1 MPFRSIVKPYAAL
14 QQKGVIFMPEKTVPV
29 QEPSSISMLAG
40 WLRQGTES
48 FFTSQRILM
57 DLVARQNA
65 NTFSA
70 FQERLGEA
78 RKIASTAVT
87 EMAGEGISNFI
98 AAQRVLLNLAQRENE
113 IFTTVV
119 KERIGGPP
127 PVAAVT
133 DLFSRGI
140 DTVIGMQQH
149 FLTLAARQADEWID
163 ATKSGTPFEGIH
175 LTVLARDSMETFV
188 RSQKKFLD
196 VLAEETAHATG
207 KETNG
212 KAHAKKTELMELA
225 RQSAEAYIDAQK
237 KLLDVAAQQLKV
249 NAKTAREAI
258 GAMNPLPVETVAE
271 LLKHTVAGLVESE
284 QELLDVVM
292 KPAHQ
297 APKAQAPKAQAAPEA
312 KAKAKPARKRPAA
325 ARSKLVAKTV

>member
-1 MPFRSIVKPYAAL
+1 MPD
-14 QQKGVIFMPEKTVPV
+14 KTVPV

-65 NTFSA
+65 HTFNA

-98 AAQRVLLNLAQRENE
+98 AAQRVLLNLATRENE

-149 FLTLAARQADEWID
+149 FLTMAARQTDEWID
-163 ATKSGTPFEGIH
+163 ATKSGTPFDGIH
-175 LTVLARDSMETFV
+175 LTALARESMETFV

-212 KAHAKKTELMELA
+212 KPHVKKTELTELA

-237 KLLDVAAQQLKV
+237 KLLDVATQQLKV

-258 GAMNPLPVETVAE
+258 GAMHVLPVETLGE
-271 LLKHTVAGLVESE
+271 LAKHTVAGMVESE
-284 QELLDVVM
+284 QELLDVVIKQSRKAPIAHAEPKVHAATVHP
-292 KPAHQ
+292 KP
-297 APKAQAPKAQAAPEA
+297 KKRAAG
-312 KAKAKPARKRPAA
+312 ARRTP
-325 ARSKLVAKTV
+325 VAVTV

>member
-1 MPFRSIVKPYAAL
+1 L

-119 KERIGGPP
+119 KERVGGPP

-149 FLTLAARQADEWID
+149 LLTLAARQTDEWID
-163 ATKSGTPFEGIH
+163 ATKSGTPFDGIH
-175 LTVLARDSMETFV
+175 LTALARESMETFV
-188 RSQKKFLD
+188 RSQKKLLD
-196 VLAEETAHATG
+196 VLAEETAHATNG
-207 KETNG
+207 NG
-212 KAHAKKTELMELA
+212 KAHAAVKKTELTELA

-258 GAMNPLPVETVAE
+258 GAMNVLPVETVAE
-271 LLKHTVAGLVESE
+271 LAKHTVAGLVESE
-284 QELLDVVM
+284 QELLDVVI
-292 KPAHQ
+292 KQ
-297 APKAQAPKAQAAPEA
+297 
-312 KAKAKPARKRPAA
+312 ARKVPAA
-325 ARSKLVAKTV
+325 HAEPKVHAATAQPKPKKRVAGARRKPVAVTV

>member
-1 MPFRSIVKPYAAL
+1 
-14 QQKGVIFMPEKTVPV
+14 
-29 QEPSSISMLAG
+29 MLAG

-65 NTFSA
+65 HTFNA

-149 FLTLAARQADEWID
+149 FLTMAARQTDEWID
-163 ATKSGTPFEGIH
+163 ATKSGTPFDGIH
-175 LTVLARDSMETFV
+175 LTALARESMENFV

-212 KAHAKKTELMELA
+212 KPHVKKTELTELA

-237 KLLDVAAQQLKV
+237 KLLDVATQQLKV

-258 GAMNPLPVETVAE
+258 GAMNVLPVETLGE
-271 LLKHTVAGLVESE
+271 LAKHTVAGLVESE
-284 QELLDVVM
+284 QELLDVVI
-292 KPAHQ
+292 KQ
-297 APKAQAPKAQAAPEA
+297 SRKAPIVHAEPKVHVA
-312 KAKAKPARKRPAA
+312 KAHPKPKKRAAGARRTK
-325 ARSKLVAKTV
+325 VTVTV

>member
-1 MPFRSIVKPYAAL
+1 MA
-14 QQKGVIFMPEKTVPV
+14 EKTVPV

-65 NTFSA
+65 HTFSA

-133 DLFSRGI
+133 DLFSRGV

-149 FLTLAARQADEWID
+149 FLTMAARQTDEWID
-163 ATKSGTPFEGIH
+163 ATKSGTPFEGIQ
-175 LTVLARDSMETFV
+175 LTALARESMETFV

-212 KAHAKKTELMELA
+212 NGKAHAASKKTELTELA

-249 NAKTAREAI
+249 NAKTAREAV
-258 GAMNPLPVETVAE
+258 GAMNLLPVETLGE
-271 LLKHTVAGLVESE
+271 LARHTAAGLVESE
-284 QELLDVVM
+284 QELLDVVI
-292 KPAHQ
+292 KPRHKAPTAHAAPPAH
-297 APKAQAPKAQAAPEA
+297 AAPIA
-312 KAKAKPARKRPAA
+312 HAATAQPKPKKRTAGGRRTP
-325 ARSKLVAKTV
+325 VAVTV